1 MTEETEGELVGT
13 VKTPDPF
20 PPVMNVAQVATYLQV
35 STRTVY
41 SMAAAGE
48 IPAAKVGDQW
58 RFLRPE
64 IDRWLAMLSRKT
76 VSDLGEDHDQ
86 V

>member
-1 MTEETEGELVGT
+1 MTEEAEGELVGT

-20 PPVMNVAQVATYLQV
+20 PPVMNVAQIAAYLQV

-76 VSDLGEDHDQ
+76 VGDLGEDHDQ